1 MNYRHSLLWIYS
13 SSQLREVQSEKP
25 NLQPLP
31 YKGRGVRIKASLLQ
45 GERSDTLEIT
55 KFIKFFDSSVHII
68 SWNTQLN

>member
-25 NLQPLP
+25 NPQPLP

-55 KFIKFFDSSVHII
+55 KS
-68 SWNTQLN
+68 